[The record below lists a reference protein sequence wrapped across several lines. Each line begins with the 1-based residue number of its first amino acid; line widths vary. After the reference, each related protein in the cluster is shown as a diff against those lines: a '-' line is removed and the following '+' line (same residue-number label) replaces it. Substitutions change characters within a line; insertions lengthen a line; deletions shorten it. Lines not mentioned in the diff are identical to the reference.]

1 MVSWSMDDKGK
12 ALGSSID
19 NNCKTLTK
27 NMDNKYKALSK
38 SMDIR
43 TIHWIITIVGVWIIN
58 AKHWVRVCIVY
69 AKH

>member
-1 MVSWSMDDKGK
+1 MVSWSVDDK
-12 ALGSSID
+12 ALGISID

-43 TIHWIITIVGVWIIN
+43 TIH
-58 AKHWVRVCIVY
+58 
-69 AKH
+69 

>member
-1 MVSWSMDDKGK
+1 MVL
-12 ALGSSID
+12 LGAAKRRQGPPARPSFRAGVAGAEKLVD

-43 TIHWIITIVGVWIIN
+43 TIH
-58 AKHWVRVCIVY
+58 
-69 AKH
+69 